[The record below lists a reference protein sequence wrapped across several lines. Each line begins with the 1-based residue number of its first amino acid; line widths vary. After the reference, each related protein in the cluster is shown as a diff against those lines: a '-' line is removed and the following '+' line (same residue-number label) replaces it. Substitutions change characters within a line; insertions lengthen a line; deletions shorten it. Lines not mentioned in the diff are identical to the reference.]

1 MSLRKKMSHIR
12 LLCSSTGRMLSRS
25 LVAQRAWTKT
35 SLPRLV
41 TIAQKQQLTMSSV
54 RFLSNA
60 PSSKREQELTDFLV
74 SEIELER
81 ESQKQTLPTFEG
93 WSVAHDGSDITLS
106 KKYKNEEI
114 TIKANVCYSVDAAN
128 PEAEDGQMVCKPDFA
143 IEVKKGNAI
152 LGLNCSFVQ
161 DEEEGEDGQRLEK
174 LDDDFQIN
182 EISIYEGEF
191 KKNNYAISGDVID
204 GNLYDLLM
212 SILEDRGIDQ
222 NFAKKLIEY
231 STVYEHGQYV
241 SLLGNLK
248 KFFSS

>member
-1 MSLRKKMSHIR
+1 MSHFR
-12 LLCSSTGRMLSRS
+12 LLLSSTGRMLSRS
-25 LVAQRAWTKT
+25 LVAHRAWTNA

-41 TIAQKQQLTMSSV
+41 TIAQQQQLTIGSA

-60 PSSKREQELTDFLV
+60 ASSKREQELTDFLV
-74 SEIELER
+74 SEIELEK
-81 ESQKQTLPTFEG
+81 ESQKQPLPTFEG
-93 WSVAHDGSDITLS
+93 WSVAQDGSDITLS
-106 KKYKNEEI
+106 KKYKNEDI

-143 IEVKKGNAI
+143 IEIKKGNSI
-152 LGLNCSFVQ
+152 LGLNCSYVQ
-161 DEEEGEDGQRLEK
+161 DEEEASEDGQRLDK

-191 KKNNYAISGDVID
+191 NKNNYAISGDVID

-212 SILEDRGIDQ
+212 SILEDRGVDQ
-222 NFAKKLIEY
+222 AFAKKLIEY